1 MAKKKFDRALFNE
14 NDTAARAA
22 GKRYWRSLGYD
33 VTDNPD
39 TYGPDLIV
47 DTGTDKFYGEV
58 EIKRV
63 WSGKDFAYDTLQ
75 IPGRK
80 KKFIGLD
87 LPTKFVVF
95 NADQTYGFVC
105 PCSQLA
111 VSPLVEV
118 ANKYVYAGEMFYQ
131 IPIATLQLIEVPSEN
146 EAATV

>member
-1 MAKKKFDRALFNE
+1 MVKKRFDRALFTE

-22 GKRYWRSLGYD
+22 GKRYWSSIGYS
-33 VTDNPD
+33 VIDNPD

-87 LPTKFVVF
+87 LPTNFIVF
-95 NADQTYGFVC
+95 NADQTYGFLC
-105 PCSQLA
+105 TCSQLA

-118 ANKYVYAGEMFYQ
+118 ANKYVYSGEMFYQ
-131 IPIATLQLIEVPSEN
+131 IPVSTLALIEVPCED
-146 EAATV
+146 EANV